1 MIYVGMDVHK
11 KSTTFCAI
19 DEGGQVIKRG
29 KVPSGDEGWHDAM
42 SQWDSFEIRVA
53 LETGCLT
60 WWAVDSLSRRGINP
74 VVVDARSFKLV
85 SQSKKKSDRFDARA
99 LADGLRGGLADRC
112 AVEVPDER
120 TRRARSLMQARQQIL
135 KQLNMTINAAKGLL
149 RSVGVEIKKSEWSKE
164 SGWEKLLS
172 NPSIP
177 IWMKPLLVT
186 QREVWEFLEEQ
197 RQNMDAMV
205 IEESTRWPE
214 AQLLLE
220 MPGFGPIVTLGILS
234 GIGDINRFKRPSQL
248 ASYAGLI
255 PSSRDSG
262 GIQKRG
268 SITRQGRSL
277 MRYLAV
283 QAAWVALRSRAL
295 TPSLRNW
302 AKRLIVKRGRKVA
315 VVALARRL
323 MVLVHKILSNGEAY
337 NPAYPL
343 VAI

>member
-1 MIYVGMDVHK
+1 MIYVGMDFHK

-19 DEGGQVIKRG
+19 DCEGKVVRRG
-29 KVPSGDEGWHDAM
+29 KVPSGDEGWHDAL
-42 SQWDSFEIRVA
+42 SQWEPSDVRVA

-60 WWAVDSLSRRGINP
+60 WWAVDSLLRHGVDP

-85 SQSKKKSDRFDARA
+85 AQSNKKSDRFDAHA

-112 AVEVPDER
+112 AVEVPDQR
-120 TRRARSLMQARQQIL
+120 TRQARSLMQARQQIL

-149 RSVGVEIKKSEWSKE
+149 RSVGVEIKKSEWAKE
-164 SGWEKLLS
+164 SGWEKLLG
-172 NPSIP
+172 NPAIP
-177 IWMKPLLVT
+177 IWMKPLLIT
-186 QREVWEFLEEQ
+186 QREIWEFLDDQ
-197 RQNMDAMV
+197 RRAMDAMV

-234 GIGDINRFKRPSQL
+234 GIGDITRFKRPNQL

-262 GIQKRG
+262 GIQRRG
-268 SITRQGRSL
+268 GITRQGRGL

-283 QAAWVALRSRAL
+283 QAAWAALRSRAL
-295 TPSLRNW
+295 TPGLRKW
-302 AKRLIVKRGRKVA
+302 AKRLIVKRGCKVA

-323 MVLVHKILSNGEAY
+323 MVMVHKILSNGEAY
-337 NPAYPL
+337 NPTYPS